1 MPVRG
6 FASWRIMRHVITRS
20 RCGTPAVTPW
30 RIRGWIPGPCRPT
43 LGIAQSIRPRGT
55 PRWDRGGSRT
65 FGGKRRRNGPKDRW
79 SQTKRM
85 TDLEYKGF
93 RIVVSPLGKGFR
105 ANIFP
110 PGVNHPL
117 AESPANLE
125 KSPSEDTV
133 TEAKR
138 VIDALVGPRSL

>member
-1 MPVRG
+1 
-6 FASWRIMRHVITRS
+6 
-20 RCGTPAVTPW
+20 
-30 RIRGWIPGPCRPT
+30 
-43 LGIAQSIRPRGT
+43 
-55 PRWDRGGSRT
+55 
-65 FGGKRRRNGPKDRW
+65 
-79 SQTKRM
+79 M

-110 PGVNHPL
+110 PGVYHPL

-125 KSPSEDTV
+125 KSPSEDAV
-133 TEAKR
+133 IEAKR

>member
-1 MPVRG
+1 
-6 FASWRIMRHVITRS
+6 
-20 RCGTPAVTPW
+20 
-30 RIRGWIPGPCRPT
+30 
-43 LGIAQSIRPRGT
+43 
-55 PRWDRGGSRT
+55 
-65 FGGKRRRNGPKDRW
+65 
-79 SQTKRM
+79 M
-85 TDLEYKGF
+85 TDIEYKGF

-117 AESPANLE
+117 AESPANL
-125 KSPSEDTV
+125 PSEDTV